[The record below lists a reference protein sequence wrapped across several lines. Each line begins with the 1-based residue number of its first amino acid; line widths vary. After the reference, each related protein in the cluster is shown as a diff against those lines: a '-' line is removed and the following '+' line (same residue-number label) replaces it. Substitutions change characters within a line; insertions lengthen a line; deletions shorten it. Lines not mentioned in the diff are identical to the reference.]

1 MRIAPFLTLVL
12 LAVPSAGWA
21 KTSLTAESVR
31 RPVCYRTLPAVPPR
45 NKRTVQ
51 VPCTAYSIPPLLNPT
66 PYFLP

>member
-1 MRIAPFLTLVL
+1 MRIAPLLIL

-21 KTSLTAESVR
+21 RTSLPGDTVR
-31 RPVCYRTLPAVPPR
+31 RPICFRTLPAAPPR
-45 NKRTVQ
+45 ATRTVR